1 MKRQTVRT
9 RARAHL
15 IAVDNPEFST
25 DRPIDESNP
34 RTVQAVVSLRESS
47 IISLAAHGV
56 LDADQVASAWRFRR
70 AWELVQAM
78 RVTSAGFSEWIDAGC
93 RPTAYAERQLMAATE
108 LRLCRRLLG
117 THGYALVSRVC
128 GDGFHI
134 RDLYRSRRER
144 DTATDMLRVHLNEL
158 SALWR

>member
-1 MKRQTVRT
+1 MKRATPRT
-9 RARAHL
+9 RL
-15 IAVDNPEFST
+15 MAVDNPAFAT
-25 DRPIDESNP
+25 DRPADENNP
-34 RTVQAVVSLRESS
+34 RTVAAVVSLRESS

-70 AWELVQAM
+70 AWETVQAM
-78 RVTSAGFSEWIDAGC
+78 RVTSAGFTEWIDAGC
-93 RPTAYAERQLMAATE
+93 RPVAYAERQLMAATE

-134 RDLYRSRRER
+134 RDMYRSRRER
-144 DTATDMLRVHLNEL
+144 DTATDLLRIHLNEL
-158 SALWR
+158 TALWR